1 MRTLVAIAILL
12 ACAPAHADRPKLT
25 YLAAD
30 LSAAEVAELAADVP
44 NVRIVSG
51 LDRRSALAHAAQ
63 ANGVDARLLTPELI
77 ARAPKLVWAHSPGA
91 GVEWILSMP
100 ELVRAKRIVLTNSR
114 GVHGPVIAEHAMA
127 MLLALTRNLAF
138 YREGQRGGR
147 WLGDPPRPSL
157 ALRGRTMFVVGLGGI
172 GSEIAARAH
181 AFGMRVIATRRTD
194 APAPSHIARVGK
206 PADLHAFLAEADVV
220 VICVPLTRETE
231 RLFDDR
237 AFAAMKKGAF
247 LLNVARGRIVDTD
260 ALRRALRS
268 GKLAGAGL
276 DVTDPEP
283 LPADHPLWKDPNVL
297 ITPHVSSDAELTR
310 ERRTALFRENLR
322 RFGARKPLLNVVD
335 KKAGY

>member
-1 MRTLVAIAILL
+1 
-12 ACAPAHADRPKLT
+12 
-25 YLAAD
+25 
-30 LSAAEVAELAADVP
+30 
-44 NVRIVSG
+44 
-51 LDRRSALAHAAQ
+51 
-63 ANGVDARLLTPELI
+63 
-77 ARAPKLVWAHSPGA
+77 
-91 GVEWILSMP
+91 MP
-100 ELVRAKRIVLTNSR
+100 ELVRANRIALTNSR

-194 APAPSHIARVGK
+194 APSPPHIARVGK

-283 LPADHPLWKDPNVL
+283 LPPDHPLWKDPNVL

-322 RFGARKPLLNVVD
+322 RFGAGKPLLNVVD